1 MDDPFIVEVDHSL
14 SDVLYLQLGIFLF
27 ERFLLL
33 EVAEES
39 ALLHVL
45 QNEVDVVAIVE
56 EAVKF
61 QDVFMSAVSLD
72 FYLLEE
78 LVDHH
83 ARFYYLLADF
93 LESVQRIGIL
103 VESLIHLSE
112 LTFSQR
118 FLKVEVIDRH
128 LLAA

>member
-1 MDDPFIVEVDHSL
+1 MDDPFIVKVDHSL
-14 SDVLYLQLGIFLF
+14 SYILYLQLGIFLF

-45 QNEVDVVAIVE
+45 QDEVDVVAIVE

-72 FYLLEE
+72 LYLLEE

-83 ARFYYLLADF
+83 A
-93 LESVQRIGIL
+93 
-103 VESLIHLSE
+103 
-112 LTFSQR
+112 
-118 FLKVEVIDRH
+118 
-128 LLAA
+128 